1 MPQVPVS
8 AFIVNPANSNTL
20 FAGTDIGVYTST
32 DGGANWSPFGTGLP
46 RVAVF
51 DMAIQPTSGMLR
63 IATHGRGLWQIPTTV
78 VPGPLCTNFFERF
91 DSVVAPALPAG
102 WMATNAQ
109 GPAPLWVTS
118 TTTPDSAPNDAFVDD
133 PAVTSDKDLDTPGIF
148 ITSANAQVSFRNSYN
163 LERDATNFYD
173 GGVLEVSSPN
183 INGGAFT
190 DITNAAVG
198 GNFVSGGYV
207 GTISNCCGSALIG
220 RMAWS
225 GDSGGYITTVA
236 NLGPNVVGQTIKLR
250 FRMGS
255 DSSVG
260 VAGWRIDSLAVTTTD
275 CPLQT
280 AVSRKVH
287 GGAGTF
293 DINLPLVALGGAV
306 GIEDRTG
313 AAGQHQIVATFS
325 GPVTVGSVAVTSGT
339 GAATFSV
346 AGAVVTIN
354 LTGVTNAQRLGVT
367 LSNVT
372 VGAHN
377 GDITIPMGILIGDTS
392 GNGSVTGTDVSQ
404 TKLQSGQPVG
414 ASNFREDVV
423 VNGAINGTDVSAV
436 KVEFGDS
443 VAAVVVAN
451 IPNESGTRCGERRGF
466 IPLVTRDERRV
477 ARYQCLCAAHAF
489 SP

>member
-1 MPQVPVS
+1 MIRAQIFTGCG
-8 AFIVNPANSNTL
+8 AGGPAVCTSFSEN
-20 FAGTDIGVYTST
+20 FDGVT
-32 DGGANWSPFGTGLP
+32 
-46 RVAVF
+46 
-51 DMAIQPTSGMLR
+51 
-63 IATHGRGLWQIPTTV
+63 
-78 VPGPLCTNFFERF
+78 
-91 DSVVAPALPAG
+91 APALPAG
-102 WMATNAQ
+102 WVATNAQ

-118 TTTPDSAPNDAFVDD
+118 TTTPDTAPNDAFVDD
-133 PAVTSDKDLDTPGIF
+133 AAVVSDKDLDTPGIP
-148 ITSANAQVSFRNSYN
+148 ITSAAQVTFRHSYN

-207 GTISNCCGSALIG
+207 GTISNCCGSALTG

-260 VAGWRIDSLAVTTTD
+260 VTGWRIDSLAITTTN
-275 CPLQT
+275 CAPTVQS

-293 DINLPLVALGGAV
+293 DIGLPLVALGGAI

-313 AAGQHQIVATFS
+313 AVAGAHQMVVTFAN
-325 GPVTVGSVAVTSGT
+325 PVTVGGVAVTAGT
-339 GAATFSV
+339 GSATFSV
-346 AGAVVTIN
+346 SGAVVTIN

-367 LSNVT
+367 LSNVNDGT
-372 VGAHN
+372 NLGSVMV
-377 GDITIPMGILIGDTS
+377 PMGVLSGDTS
-392 GNGSVTGTDVSQ
+392 GNSSVTGTDVSQ
-404 TKLQSGQPVG
+404 TKLQSGQPVS
-414 ASNFREDVV
+414 ASNFREDVN
-423 VNGAINGTDVSAV
+423 VNGAINGTDVSLV
-436 KVEFGDS
+436 KLK
-443 VAAVVVAN
+443 
-451 IPNESGTRCGERRGF
+451 SGTAL
-466 IPLVTRDERRV
+466 P
-477 ARYQCLCAAHAF
+477 
-489 SP
+489 